1 MPADKSDVHSEALNS
16 QLASYDARGCSLEKG
31 ALLIA
36 VQVTEA
42 QREQVERRMAVL
54 WNLHRGQSTEGL
66 EDDLRLIALLD
77 SKNATQKGNA

>member
-1 MPADKSDVHSEALNS
+1 
-16 QLASYDARGCSLEKG
+16 
-31 ALLIA
+31 
-36 VQVTEA
+36 VTEA